1 MKSYK
6 KKKDAP
12 KAQIGYRTPSTFRAS
27 KFGNSKTSAQ
37 VKHNPSAYKTT
48 QHRG

>member
-12 KAQIGYRTPSTFRAS
+12 KAKLGYRTPSTFRAS
-27 KFGNSKTSAQ
+27 KFGNKKSGAQ
-37 VKHNPSAYKTT
+37 IKFKPSSFKST